1 LAEGAVSVNPA
12 TLKEAMTHQAVA
24 EQKKDDGQENYK
36 EEFSSSERGRLLFFR
51 AVRTGWTGHKIQF

>member
-1 LAEGAVSVNPA
+1 MNPA

-36 EEFSSSERGRLLFFR
+36 KEFSSSERGRLLFFR